1 MTGFVLIVLS
11 ALPVGV
17 SALLRIP
24 LWVRSIPEL
33 SASELGYLHRGG
45 RGAVVTAVKS
55 LDMDDVIAM
64 NARRNF
70 QRTRK
75 TLPSDADELERAVF
89 TDVRGPARLS
99 ELPERRYI
107 RRELAATR
115 DRLAQAGLIPR
126 LWWRRTIV
134 VVTLIL
140 IVVAVAAYWESDAVT
155 WGNLAALVAGILA
168 ALCLLLFSRRTIA
181 GGRLL
186 RRERRES
193 RRALADWEPAEP
205 SPAGP
210 APDETDSDET
220 DSDETDSDETDS
232 DETDSDETDSDETDS
247 DETDSAQGKGFF
259 RNQHSLFKRLVAL
272 GMTVDLTAVT
282 GIPVPS
288 YGDHDGSDSDG
299 WHWGGLAIWGSSD
312 SGHGHDGAG
321 HGHYD
326 SGHGHYGAGHGHF
339 DSGHGHYDG
348 GHGGGDI
355 GSAGGGY

>member
-11 ALPVGV
+11 ALPVGG

-33 SASELGYLHRGG
+33 SASELGYLYHGG

-55 LDMDDVIAM
+55 LDMDDVITM

-99 ELPERRYI
+99 ELPEKRFI

-126 LWWRRTIV
+126 PWWRRTIV

-140 IVVAVAAYWESDAVT
+140 IVVAVAAYGESDAVT
-155 WGNLAALVAGILA
+155 WGNLAVLVAGILA

-210 APDETDSDET
+210 AL
-220 DSDETDSDETDS
+220 
-232 DETDSDETDSDETDS
+232 
-247 DETDSAQGKGFF
+247 DETDSAQGTEFF
-259 RNQHSLFKRLVAL
+259 RNQHSLFKRFVAL

-288 YGDHDGSDSDG
+288 YGDHGGSDSDG
-299 WHWGGLAIWGSSD
+299 WHWGGLGIWGSS
-312 SGHGHDGAG
+312 
-321 HGHYD
+321 D
-326 SGHGHYGAGHGHF
+326 SGHGHYGAGHGH
-339 DSGHGHYDG
+339 YDG
-348 GHGGGDI
+348 GCGGGDS

>member
-24 LWVRSIPEL
+24 LWVSSIPEL
-33 SASELGYLHRGG
+33 SASELGYLCRGG

-55 LDMDDVIAM
+55 LDMDDVITM

-70 QRTRK
+70 RRTRK

-99 ELPERRYI
+99 ELPERRFI

-140 IVVAVAAYWESDAVT
+140 IMVAVAAYWESDAVT
-155 WGNLAALVAGILA
+155 WGNLAVLVAGILA
-168 ALCLLLFSRRTIA
+168 ALCLLLSSRRTIA

-205 SPAGP
+205 SAAGP
-210 APDETDSDET
+210 AL
-220 DSDETDSDETDS
+220 
-232 DETDSDETDSDETDS
+232 
-247 DETDSAQGKGFF
+247 DETDSAQEKGFF
-259 RNQHSLFKRLVAL
+259 RNQHSLFKRFVAL

-282 GIPVPS
+282 GIQVPS
-288 YGDHDGSDSDG
+288 YGDHGGSDSAG
-299 WHWGGLAIWGSSD
+299 WHWGSLTIFGSS
-312 SGHGHDGAG
+312 
-321 HGHYD
+321 D
-326 SGHGHYGAGHGHF
+326 SGHGHYGAGHGH
-339 DSGHGHYDG
+339 YDG
-348 GHGGGDI
+348 GCGGGDI